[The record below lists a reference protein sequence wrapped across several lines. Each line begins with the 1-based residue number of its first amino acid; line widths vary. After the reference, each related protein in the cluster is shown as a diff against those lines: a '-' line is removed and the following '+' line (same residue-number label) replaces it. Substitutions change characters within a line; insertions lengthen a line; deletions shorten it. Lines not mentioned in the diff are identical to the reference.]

1 MSDLAPFVASVLRD
15 RTMVQ
20 MIADMEKLKCLVE
33 DRLEVQ
39 ITGRNGSPVYF
50 EGSLKNGYTSHRGRC
65 YEVMFDDD
73 DDNDDTT
80 TTTTKSSVSNPS
92 PGRFLRLDALNGIEI
107 RLGGVI
113 IQRLDL
119 HSVVGSCNSPFF
131 TEDNFYRDTK
141 YNRPIFL
148 APDRKEIVLKVK
160 TRHKGPVPFVLARFG
175 DEMDLEQY
183 RKLHQLDMLDL
194 KKLADSKKGHNLIL
208 DGLTFSKQDIKKS
221 LSILKDLGY
230 SVDKDN
236 SHCRHSAINAA
247 KLPSQKK
254 VEAARYVSQGN
265 AAQ

>member
-15 RTMVQ
+15 RTMID
-20 MIADMEKLKCLVE
+20 MIAEMEKLKCLVE
-33 DRLEVQ
+33 DRFEVQ
-39 ITGRNGSPVYF
+39 ITGRKGSPVYF

-73 DDNDDTT
+73 DEDNDDTA
-80 TTTTKSSVSNPS
+80 TKSSASNPS
-92 PGRFLRLDALNGIEI
+92 PGRVLRMDAVNGIEI

-119 HSVVGSCNSPFF
+119 DSVVGSCNSPFF
-131 TEDNFYRDTK
+131 TDDNFYRDTK

-160 TRHKGPVPFVLARFG
+160 TRYKGVPFVLARFG

-183 RKLHQLDMLDL
+183 RKLGQLNMPDL
-194 KKLADSKKGHNLIL
+194 KKLADSKKGHTLIL
-208 DGLTFSKQDIKKS
+208 EGVTLSRQDIRKS
-221 LSILKDLGY
+221 LSILKELGY
-230 SVDKDN
+230 SVDTDN
-236 SHCRHSAINAA
+236 SHCRRSAINAT

-254 VEAARYVSQGN
+254 VEAATYVAQAN